1 MRTDGQTGL
10 LVLSLFHLGPKKK
23 FKAPQSKVSLSSS
36 SEEKEGRIAPEGL
49 TPPAPCGACPVV
61 GKEGPEPQEA
71 RPLGAGSVPS
81 DDEASR
87 DLDLEQL
94 MEDVGKEPEPRE
106 ELQHRDAAGELSW
119 PSLRNSGVLVPPPC
133 ALTPSPEAGG
143 PALPGS
149 PRT

>member
-1 MRTDGQTGL
+1 MKRSRGNEAAAPPVPLMRRKEGPGNSDPEQP
-10 LVLSLFHLGPKKK
+10 GPKKK

-36 SEEKEGRIAPEGL
+36 SEEKEARIASEGL

-61 GKEGPEPQEA
+61 GKEGPEPQEP
-71 RPLGAGSVPS
+71 RILEAGSVPS

-106 ELQHRDAAGELSW
+106 EPQRRDAAGEL
-119 PSLRNSGVLVPPPC
+119 
-133 ALTPSPEAGG
+133 AMAFFEE
-143 PALPGS
+143 
-149 PRT
+149 